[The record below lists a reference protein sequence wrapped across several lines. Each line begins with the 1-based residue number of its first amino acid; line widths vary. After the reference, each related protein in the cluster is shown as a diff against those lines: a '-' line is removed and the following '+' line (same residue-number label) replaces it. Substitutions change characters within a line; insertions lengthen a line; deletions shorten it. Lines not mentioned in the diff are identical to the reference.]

1 MYPAIMNNVSCA
13 NTDQAFGDC
22 SYAFD
27 HECTEDVYLI
37 CQTKETPVSMCP
49 AGSHYE
55 DDTCQPCEPNT
66 YKALYNGD
74 PCVRCAP
81 GSVSAVGSSSC
92 TVCPETSV
100 NVGENWRCTCSDGTY
115 FNMNNGQCE
124 TCPPNTY
131 ISDPLSSTC
140 ITCPAGS
147 TSAQGA
153 TSCTCS
159 PGSVWS
165 LGTCKECG
173 ADNYSSAGGTCEKCP
188 DVPVLEDKSGCK
200 CESGRFWDSA
210 DNACAVCPANS
221 VSVSGAKE
229 CTQCPQY
236 TVISSSGTKC
246 SFCEEGKHWVDY
258 QCLDCPDGSV
268 GNKIDCLKVGAADN
282 QGDTHAVKAG
292 AAGNAWLWPVI
303 VAVVLAIACVV
314 LVFWVINLRNKVR
327 RNTVSYGTDILEEA
341 EFMEMSYEP
350 RITDLSSADN
360 VQLLPADD

>member
-1 MYPAIMNNVSCA
+1 MYPTIMNNVSCA

-200 CESGRFWDSA
+200 
-210 DNACAVCPANS
+210 
-221 VSVSGAKE
+221 
-229 CTQCPQY
+229 
-236 TVISSSGTKC
+236 
-246 SFCEEGKHWVDY
+246 
-258 QCLDCPDGSV
+258 
-268 GNKIDCLKVGAADN
+268 
-282 QGDTHAVKAG
+282 
-292 AAGNAWLWPVI
+292 
-303 VAVVLAIACVV
+303 
-314 LVFWVINLRNKVR
+314 
-327 RNTVSYGTDILEEA
+327 TD
-341 EFMEMSYEP
+341 
-350 RITDLSSADN
+350 
-360 VQLLPADD
+360 